1 MTNLDVMKQALT
13 AQINNLSAPDFER
26 VMDTIIGLNDN
37 ADKNKLL
44 FNDTHLLSCANC
56 RKILGECHLKGDS
69 DDSGISECHQRF
81 AEFASRHS
89 ADTEKAVLTL
99 GQLRSLCDQTC
110 AVSICNKATP
120 ELTYETFSQFSE
132 IPESYDHYELY
143 GVGITVVD
151 LSINGRIHCVHG
163 LELLIKIP

>member
-56 RKILGECHLKGDS
+56 RKILGECHLKG
-69 DDSGISECHQRF
+69 ILMIV
-81 AEFASRHS
+81 EFLSVIN
-89 ADTEKAVLTL
+89 VLL
-99 GQLRSLCDQTC
+99 SLQ
-110 AVSICNKATP
+110 
-120 ELTYETFSQFSE
+120 
-132 IPESYDHYELY
+132 
-143 GVGITVVD
+143 VGILQTQKK
-151 LSINGRIHCVHG
+151 LY
-163 LELLIKIP
+163 